1 MVAAG
6 TAVEAEASTE
16 AVAAA
21 DFMGAA
27 AGSMAEEDSPAG
39 TLDLMAATRM
49 AGVDFMA
56 AIMVAAVLMVD
67 TGMDGAAEA
76 GVVEDGAVEV
86 GVVAGAGDM
95 VGAGRIGD
103 TVGVIPMATT
113 AIRITRPTII
123 RTRLTEI
130 PTVIQRTT

>member
-1 MVAAG
+1 MEAAG
-6 TAVEAEASTE
+6 TAVEAEAFTE
-16 AVAAA
+16 AVAGV
-21 DFMGAA
+21 DSMGVA

-39 TLDLMAATRM
+39 ALDLVAATRM

-86 GVVAGAGDM
+86 GVGAGAGDM

-103 TVGVIPMATT
+103 TVGAILMATT
-113 AIRITRPTII
+113 AIHITRPIII

-130 PTVIQRTT
+130 PTVIQRIT

>member
-1 MVAAG
+1 MEAAG
-6 TAVEAEASTE
+6 TAVAAEASTE
-16 AVAAA
+16 AEVAA
-21 DFMGAA
+21 DFMGAV

-86 GVVAGAGDM
+86 GAGAGDM
-95 VGAGRIGD
+95 AGVGRIGD
-103 TVGVIPMATT
+103 TVGAILMATT
-113 AIRITRPTII
+113 AIRITRPTMI

-130 PTVIQRTT
+130 PTVIQRIT